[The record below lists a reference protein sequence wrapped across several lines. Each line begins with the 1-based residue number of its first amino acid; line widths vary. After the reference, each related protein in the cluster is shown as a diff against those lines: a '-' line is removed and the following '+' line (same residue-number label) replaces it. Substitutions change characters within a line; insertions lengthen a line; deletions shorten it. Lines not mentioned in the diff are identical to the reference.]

1 MRADDAPGVQRP
13 VQIIVP
19 FKQNDAKSRLAPVL
33 TPEERRL
40 LAFAMLR
47 DVLAVVSGYGEV
59 TVLSLPGLKKEEIGV
74 DVAISQS
81 SLELNEAINA
91 FIDAHAKHGWP
102 SDILIVMADLAL
114 LTGDVVDGIL
124 NCEGDVVLCP
134 GRGGGTNMLLTRSP
148 RFRTCYIGLSF
159 PKHCA
164 QAKLLGLHLNIFE
177 SFRAGCDID
186 DPGDLAEAVLH
197 GRGDAPCM
205 LKKMGFE
212 LANEGKAELRRGA
225 SREFT
230 SLCKL

>member
-1 MRADDAPGVQRP
+1 VQRP
-13 VQIIVP
+13 VHIIVP
-19 FKQNDAKSRLAPVL
+19 FKQNEAKSRLAPVL

-47 DVLAVVSGYGEV
+47 DVLAVVSSYGEV
-59 TVLSLPGLKKEEIGV
+59 TVLSLPGLKKEELSR

-81 SLELNEAINA
+81 SLVLNEAINA

-102 SDILIVMADLAL
+102 SDLLIVMADLAL
-114 LTGDVVDGIL
+114 LTEDVVDGIL

-148 RFRTCYIGLSF
+148 LFRTCYNGLSF

-164 QAKLLGLHLNIFE
+164 QAKLLGLRLNIFE

-186 DPGDLAEAVLH
+186 DPGDLAEVVLH
-197 GRGDAPCM
+197 GRGDAPRM

-212 LANEGKAELRRGA
+212 LAKEGKAELKRGA

-230 SLCKL
+230 SSCKL

>member
-1 MRADDAPGVQRP
+1 
-13 VQIIVP
+13 VP
-19 FKQNDAKSRLAPVL
+19 FKQNEAKSRLAPVL

-47 DVLAVVSGYGEV
+47 DVLAVVSSYGEV
-59 TVLSLPGLKKEEIGV
+59 TVLSLPGLKKEELGM

-81 SLELNEAINA
+81 SLVLNEAINA

-102 SDILIVMADLAL
+102 SDLLIVMADLAL
-114 LTGDVVDGIL
+114 LTEDVVDGIL

-148 RFRTCYIGLSF
+148 IFRTCYIGLSF

-186 DPGDLAEAVLH
+186 DPGDP
-197 GRGDAPCM
+197 R
-205 LKKMGFE
+205 
-212 LANEGKAELRRGA
+212 
-225 SREFT
+225 
-230 SLCKL
+230 